1 MTKNRLQRKINL
13 LEHRISGDSANIAII
28 QDVIK
33 QNKKELKKLKA
44 ELKKLNK

>member
-1 MTKNRLQRKINL
+1 MTKNRLQRGIEL
-13 LEHRISGDSANIAII
+13 IELRIEGDQKNIDAIK
-28 QDVIK
+28 DVIK